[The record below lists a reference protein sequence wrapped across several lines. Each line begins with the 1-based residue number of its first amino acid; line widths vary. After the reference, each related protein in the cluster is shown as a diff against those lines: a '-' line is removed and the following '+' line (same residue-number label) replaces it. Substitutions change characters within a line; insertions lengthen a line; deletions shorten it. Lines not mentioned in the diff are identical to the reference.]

1 MWRVAWAIAVCL
13 CNKYL
18 LIYLF
23 TAEEI
28 IQQGYANS
36 NKTKTVSEAKYE
48 ADVQYSYATAWKG
61 LFSNLSVTQEDHKL
75 SLMMMKALDDN
86 VIQEN
91 LYLGY
96 GYEKNTL
103 SKN

>member
-1 MWRVAWAIAVCL
+1 M
-13 CNKYL
+13 
-18 LIYLF
+18 LF
-23 TAEEI
+23 SAEEL

-36 NKTKTVSEAKYE
+36 NKTATVSAAKYE
-48 ADVQYSYATAWKG
+48 ADVQSSYSAAWQG

-86 VIQEN
+86 VIRDN

-103 SKN
+103 TDQ